1 MDTINHFINGIELS
15 PEIAQIFEALNY
27 PRTYEKNTVLYTQ
40 GETAKEFFY
49 LKKGRVRVFITSENG
64 MEKTLTTIGK
74 GTILGEA
81 AFFDEKPRVSSAM
94 TVSKSE
100 IIAVHKEK
108 LKESIRSKPEIAM
121 ALLRMQAQTIRMLSA
136 QVDSITFLQADSRIA
151 EFLLQSAVLNNGE
164 WIVQATHE
172 EIASVIGT
180 SRVTVSKIV
189 NTFAEKGILRT
200 GYRKIIILSPER
212 LERLKKR

>member
-1 MDTINHFINGIELS
+1 MDTINHFVNGTELS
-15 PEIAQIFEALNY
+15 PEIAQVFETLNY

-49 LKKGRVRVFITSENG
+49 LKKGRVRIFITSENG
-64 MEKTLTTIGK
+64 MEKTLATIGK
-74 GTILGEA
+74 GTVLGEA

-94 TVSKSE
+94 TISKSE
-100 IIAVHKEK
+100 IIAIHKEK
-108 LKESIRSKPEIAM
+108 LKEFIRSNPEIAM

-151 EFLLQSAVLNNGE
+151 RFLLQSAVLHDGE
-164 WIVQATHE
+164 WVVQATHE

-189 NTFAEKGILRT
+189 NAFAEKGILRT
-200 GYRKIIILSPER
+200 GYRKIILLSPER
-212 LERLKKR
+212 LEQLDKK